1 MLKAIIAEDE
11 VNLLRFL
18 RKKLEKHWPEL
29 NIVAECYDGKVAL
42 EAIDIHQPEIV
53 FLDIQMNQLNGIEL
67 AAQLPKNTLLVF
79 VTAYDNFAIKAFEF
93 GAVDYLV
100 KPFSDAR
107 LMQCVKKLK
116 NHLNLTTSTHSKSI
130 DTIKLSIGT
139 KSWLQPIA
147 DIKAICA
154 QGRYVEII
162 CENRSALLRMPFKD
176 FLDSVDRELFWQ
188 VNRGIAV
195 NIKHL
200 SYLKTIDAKHMEL
213 FLTDLER
220 SFSIS
225 RRFQSQF
232 KQSMFPRSI
241 SNQ

>member
-18 RKKLEKHWPEL
+18 RRKLEKHWPQL
-29 NIVAECYDGKVAL
+29 NIVAECFDGQAAF
-42 EAIDIHQPEIV
+42 EAIAIHQPDIV
-53 FLDIQMNQLNGIEL
+53 FLDIQMNLLTGIEL
-67 AAQLPKNTLLVF
+67 AEQLPKNTHLVF
-79 VTAYDNFAIKAFEF
+79 VTAYDNFALKAFEF

-107 LMQCVKKLK
+107 LMQCVNKLK
-116 NHLNLTTSTHSKSI
+116 MHLSLTASPQTTPN
-130 DTIKLSIGT
+130 DTIKLTIGM

-154 QGRYVEII
+154 QGRYVEIV
-162 CENRSALLRMPFKD
+162 CENRSALLRIPFKD

-188 VNRGIAV
+188 VNRGIAI

-200 SYLKTIDAKHMEL
+200 NYLKTIDAKHMQL

-220 SFSIS
+220 SFAIS

-232 KQSMFPRSI
+232 KQSLSPRFMS
-241 SNQ
+241 ST